1 MGRCLIYEALNKANK
16 NRNMYSVEFCFLTG
30 LVAAAGSEG
39 DFWWLRGPQETQARV
54 AIKPLWVVFLTISKG
69 PWASSSWFQALLSAP
84 PAADLIGFSVQGQPE
99 PAHSLA
105 WNPSP
110 SPWFSPQFHTGS
122 CEWYVPKA
130 FSWSVLRSISLV
142 HSSIFSVTV
151 AFFSR
156 AQEEKAIANCDLRS
170 QELQSWWAWAE
181 HLKLLEH
188 LPLNS
193 KSPMSGEVGH
203 EMS

>member
-1 MGRCLIYEALNKANK
+1 MGRYLIYEALNKANK

-110 SPWFSPQFHTGS
+110 TLGAVSGMYPRPSLGQSSGAFLWCTVPYSLLRLLSFHVHRKKRLLLIAISEVKS
-122 CEWYVPKA
+122 CK
-130 FSWSVLRSISLV
+130 
-142 HSSIFSVTV
+142 
-151 AFFSR
+151 
-156 AQEEKAIANCDLRS
+156 
-170 QELQSWWAWAE
+170 
-181 HLKLLEH
+181 
-188 LPLNS
+188 
-193 KSPMSGEVGH
+193 VGGLGL
-203 EMS
+203 ST